1 MPAFIILAVVAA
13 LLSGTVR
20 AEAPASGV
28 EEDAVLAL
36 ETPARVLRRFDGVL
50 RIGYADSPGAGPAA
64 AVMEPLAERLAHAL
78 RGAGENG
85 SDVSVELRRYAEF
98 DLQTAV
104 VSHEADLFLVTS
116 GYYVY
121 LADMGAGVEWIAALK
136 PPFASDPEKASAA
149 VFVARADDGR
159 FNQVSDLRTAIVAAA
174 GQASFDGWIAALDE
188 VANVSQY
195 PKNFFGKTIFLGS
208 SGLPV
213 AEAVLGGDA
222 DAGIMRACELETL
235 TAAGLLKPGSLRVV
249 GEKPSD
255 GFACRRST
263 ELYPGPALAAQTY
276 VPERVRHRIA
286 AAVYSMPA
294 ADSGHRWTLAND
306 YRAVRRVAE
315 KFAYAPTSRASDAKF
330 SAVEER
336 YKYALVIGF
345 LILAASV
352 LYSVSVSKIVARR
365 TKALVKVIDE
375 KDALEDHARRDRER
389 LSQLERAG
397 IVSELSSMIAH
408 ELRQPVASL
417 INYADGLSLY
427 QGGKGHDPV
436 IDEATRE
443 IGRQAERVSS
453 IVERVRRYARQKE
466 GLQREIDFCA
476 VVKSAY
482 STFRSGSASSS
493 VRVSADLVDAAPVE
507 GDPLELELLVV
518 NTLKNAL
525 HALLEARVEHGEI
538 KLRLKA
544 DLEAADNP
552 RWVLEVEDN
561 GPKLDDEK
569 FAELAHPVT
578 SDKLEGLGLGLSICR
593 VIAERHRGRLAFRRA
608 QPHGLVVSLSLPQ
621 AKSAQLQEEPL

>member
-1 MPAFIILAVVAA
+1 M
-13 LLSGTVR
+13 
-20 AEAPASGV
+20 
-28 EEDAVLAL
+28 
-36 ETPARVLRRFDGVL
+36 
-50 RIGYADSPGAGPAA
+50 
-64 AVMEPLAERLAHAL
+64 
-78 RGAGENG
+78 
-85 SDVSVELRRYAEF
+85 
-98 DLQTAV
+98 
-104 VSHEADLFLVTS
+104 TS

-427 QGGKGHDPV
+427 LGGKGHDPV

>member
-85 SDVSVELRRYAEF
+85 SDVSVERRRYAEF

-427 QGGKGHDPV
+427 LGGKGHDPV